1 MNQKKFYITT
11 AIPYVNA
18 APHIGFALE
27 AVQAD
32 VITRYYRQKGVNT
45 LLLTGADENSLKNV
59 KAAEEAGIST
69 QELCDLHAK
78 EFADLKNI
86 LNFSY
91 DKFFRSSNKEQHWS
105 GVQKLWNLCK
115 DKIFKKTYK
124 GLYCVGCEVF
134 YTENELIEDRCP
146 EHKIKLEEVN
156 EENYF
161 FKLSDYKNTLKSLI
175 ESDKLKIV
183 PEERKNEA
191 LGFINQGLEDF
202 SISRS
207 VKRAKGWGVPVPNDS
222 SQIMYVWFDALGIY
236 LTGIGYGTDEKTFN
250 KWWPADIHL
259 IGKGILRF
267 HAVYWPAILLASGL
281 PLPKSIYVHG
291 YLTVEGEKISKSFKL
306 INN

>member
-105 GVQKLWNLCK
+105 GVQKLWNLCR
-115 DKIFKKTYK
+115 DKIYKKIYR
-124 GLYCVGCEVF
+124 GLYCVGCELF
-134 YTENELIEDRCP
+134 YTENELINGQCP
-146 EHKIKLEEVN
+146 EHKTKPEEVS

-161 FKLSDYKNTLKSLI
+161 FKLSDYQDT
-175 ESDKLKIV
+175 
-183 PEERKNEA
+183 
-191 LGFINQGLEDF
+191 
-202 SISRS
+202 
-207 VKRAKGWGVPVPNDS
+207 
-222 SQIMYVWFDALGIY
+222 
-236 LTGIGYGTDEKTFN
+236 
-250 KWWPADIHL
+250 
-259 IGKGILRF
+259 
-267 HAVYWPAILLASGL
+267 
-281 PLPKSIYVHG
+281 
-291 YLTVEGEKISKSFKL
+291 
-306 INN
+306 